1 MASPSQTRI
10 KREHTMHHKLKIL
23 AVSDFIDKSLT
34 KMVEDK
40 TLEPVD
46 LIISCGDLAPEYL
59 SFLKNRLEKPLFY
72 VKGNHDIRYNNPDN
86 LLGCENIHAKL
97 IRFKTLNILGLEG
110 SIWYSGGV
118 NQYTDKQ
125 MDKIIFRMWFSLW
138 KKGGVNL
145 VVTHAPPRH
154 INDAE
159 DRCHNGFESFV
170 KLIEK
175 REPQYFIHGH
185 IHKEFKNLE
194 QRTTVINSTKVI
206 NICGYTILSI

>member
-1 MASPSQTRI
+1 MKKNRTKFHGI
-10 KREHTMHHKLKIL
+10 TIL
-23 AVSDFIDKSLT
+23 AVSDFVDNTLE
-34 KMVEDK
+34 KMVEEK

-59 SFLKNRLEKPLFY
+59 SFLRNRLEKPLFY
-72 VKGNHDIRYNNPDN
+72 VKGNHDIRYAPSN
-86 LLGCENIHAKL
+86 LLGCDNIHAKL
-97 IRFKTLNILGLEG
+97 VRFKTLNILGLEG

-145 VVTHAPPRH
+145 VVTHAPPKDIQDGPDH
-154 INDAE
+154 
-159 DRCHNGFESFV
+159 CHTGFDSFV

-175 REPQYFIHGH
+175 RSPHYFIHGH
-185 IHKEFKNLE
+185 IHKEFETLE
-194 QRTTVINSTKVI
+194 QRTTIVNTTRVINT
-206 NICGYTILSI
+206 CGFTILKV

>member
-1 MASPSQTRI
+1 MKKSRNKFHGIT
-10 KREHTMHHKLKIL
+10 IL
-23 AVSDFIDKSLT
+23 TISDFVDKSLT

-59 SFLKNRLEKPLFY
+59 SFLRNRLEKPLFY
-72 VKGNHDIRYNNPDN
+72 VKGNHDIRYDPSN
-86 LLGCENIHAKL
+86 LLGCDNIHAKL

-125 MDKIIFRMWFSLW
+125 MDKIILKMWFSLW
-138 KKGGVNL
+138 RRGGVNL
-145 VVTHAPPRH
+145 VVTHAPPKDIQDGPDH
-154 INDAE
+154 
-159 DRCHNGFESFV
+159 CHTGFDSFV

-175 REPQYFIHGH
+175 RSPHYFIHGH
-185 IHKEFKNLE
+185 IHKEFKTLE
-194 QRTTVINSTKVI
+194 QRTTIVNSTRVINT
-206 NICGYTILSI
+206 CGFTILKV

>member
-1 MASPSQTRI
+1 MKNNI
-10 KREHTMHHKLKIL
+10 KFHNIKLL
-23 AVSDFIDKSLT
+23 AVSDFVDKSLT

-59 SFLKNRLEKPLFY
+59 SFLKNKLEKPLFY
-72 VKGNHDIRYNNPDN
+72 VKGNHDIRYDNPAK

-97 IRFKTLNILGLEG
+97 VRFKTLNILGLEG

-125 MDKIIFRMWFSLW
+125 MNKIIFKMWFSLW
-138 KKGGVNL
+138 RKGGVNL
-145 VVTHAPPRH
+145 VVTHAPPKDIH
-154 INDAE
+154 DAK
-159 DRCHNGFESFV
+159 DQCHTGFESFV
-170 KLIEK
+170 KLINK
-175 REPQYFIHGH
+175 RKPQYFIHGH

-194 QRTTVINSTKVI
+194 QRTTIVNTTKVI
-206 NICGYTILSI
+206 NTCGFTILEVENPNFKKA